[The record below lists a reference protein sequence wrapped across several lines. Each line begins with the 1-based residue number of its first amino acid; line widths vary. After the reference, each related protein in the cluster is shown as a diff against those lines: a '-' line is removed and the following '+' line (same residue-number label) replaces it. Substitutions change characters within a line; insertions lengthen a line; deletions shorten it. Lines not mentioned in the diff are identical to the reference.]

1 MENTTYKDLAAETI
15 SWIEALKAKSPM
27 IKFFG
32 IELEEL
38 SPGYAKVRMPFR
50 PEFAQSF
57 GVVQGGIITALGDA
71 AAGIAFMTLL
81 NPGEAVVTIELK
93 INFLNPVRQSH
104 MVSEA
109 RIVHQGTLISLLEF
123 EIRTPSHVLVAKG
136 TSTVS
141 AKPSREP
148 GGA

>member
-1 MENTTYKDLAAETI
+1 MKETRYKDLSAEKITR
-15 SWIEALKAKSPM
+15 IEALKTKSPM
-27 IKFFG
+27 VNFFG

-38 SPGYAKVRMPFR
+38 SPGYAKVCMPFR
-50 PEFAQSF
+50 PEFAQGF

-93 INFLNPVRQSH
+93 INFLNPVRRSA

-109 RIVHQGTLISLLEF
+109 RIAHQGTLISLSEF
-123 EIRTPSHVLVAKG
+123 EIRTPDHALVAKG
-136 TSTVS
+136 TTTVT
-141 AKPSREP
+141 ARAQKEP
-148 GGA
+148 TGS